1 MAEIIQFKQ
10 SEDYYIEQSVS
21 WSGRGDHFK
30 SLLYARSANESGS
43 LRSHMR
49 LSQALYESGN
59 FERSAESYL
68 SLYAGGLRSGE
79 LYAGIIKSLAAMSR
93 FRSAAFFVKEARDC
107 GALENMPSGDVLSR
121 GEFNRALA
129 DIIRKYR
136 DASQPSAFARTL
148 YIVSRGDVSADDTF
162 IYDLYLSEGDNAAT
176 DALFRS
182 ASVLTKDKLNRPL
195 AQKLLSA
202 CDETLSSGE
211 PRQDV
216 LAAKIIALVSLDR
229 LEEADAVADDLLAME
244 LPESDLDMLKCGIA
258 MLELGYYEGALDYLE
273 ELTNEVFDETL
284 LSVTALAELAAGD
297 AARAREMFSEVLI
310 IDPRNVAAT
319 YWCGRLAEPG
329 PVERPSSVDK
339 ILPDDE
345 RSRLRSELLDLIE
358 DAGVTSARLHGKGE
372 MGYLRDY
379 AMSELCGK
387 DRAFAAALAS
397 DLASRGLFRSV
408 VNKYLLMPEG
418 NLSVKRAAIAEL
430 FALDGKTPVTVFLF
444 GMRRVSATLDLG
456 RLGCFGDT
464 ARVYA
469 ELAAAYAV
477 YGDGR
482 TADDLF
488 VHMYPLVAGLNING
502 RESAASVA
510 AAMALADGLFSMTT
524 VREAANMFGVR
535 STDDISSYRDLI
547 ADTYPEY
554 KRSGRGRKKKG

>member
-49 LSQALYESGN
+49 LAQALYESGN

-258 MLELGYYEGALDYLE
+258 MLELGYYEGRAG
-273 ELTNEVFDETL
+273 
-284 LSVTALAELAAGD
+284 LSRRAHQRSVRRNAVVRHRTCRAGGGGR
-297 AARAREMFSEVLI
+297 RARQGDVLRGAHHRPPQRRR
-310 IDPRNVAAT
+310 DVLVRQT
-319 YWCGRLAEPG
+319 GGTGPG
-329 PVERPSSVDK
+329 
-339 ILPDDE
+339 
-345 RSRLRSELLDLIE
+345 
-358 DAGVTSARLHGKGE
+358 G
-372 MGYLRDY
+372 
-379 AMSELCGK
+379 
-387 DRAFAAALAS
+387 AS
-397 DLASRGLFRSV
+397 LFR
-408 VNKYLLMPEG
+408 G
-418 NLSVKRAAIAEL
+418 
-430 FALDGKTPVTVFLF
+430 
-444 GMRRVSATLDLG
+444 
-456 RLGCFGDT
+456 
-464 ARVYA
+464 
-469 ELAAAYAV
+469 
-477 YGDGR
+477 
-482 TADDLF
+482 
-488 VHMYPLVAGLNING
+488 
-502 RESAASVA
+502 
-510 AAMALADGLFSMTT
+510 
-524 VREAANMFGVR
+524 
-535 STDDISSYRDLI
+535 
-547 ADTYPEY
+547 
-554 KRSGRGRKKKG
+554 